1 MTDNTDLFE
10 YLFAVRI
17 SLQDDFE
24 NESDIIR
31 ELKLTLRDMGMG
43 SSQSNQLLHDF
54 YQSYGID
61 ISLETIKEASTVS
74 NQLLNNMLGFMLS
87 SGDFAHAG
95 HPDDGNDDDDI
106 VNEANNVDNEDEDVN
121 DEDDNDDDIDE
132 NEQENNNVNVQN
144 INHIFEQALLQALG
158 INVST
163 HNHVH
168 NNTHVPEAASDSSEN
183 AQPAEL
189 VEPAENAANSEP
201 ATIPVS
207 NPVNNSGIN
216 ANITVTINGNTYSIN
231 SQNPQL
237 VSSLMNNS
245 NGINM
250 INSPFIQNAP
260 MMNFN
265 QIGTHGSMIN
275 VINSLLGGSHGL
287 ASSSILPIPLTT
299 GPSMFSDVVVST
311 DDKDL
316 ESLKTIKL
324 ETNLDTDCSICMG
337 HLEKDEE
344 VSELKCSHTFHTECI
359 KPYLRQY
366 NYKCPV
372 CRAEVGK
379 AKYNI

>member
-54 YQSYGID
+54 YKAYGID
-61 ISLETIKEASTVS
+61 VSLETIKEASTVS

-87 SGDFAHAG
+87 PGDFAHAG
-95 HPDDGNDDDDI
+95 HPDDGNDDNI
-106 VNEANNVDNEDEDVN
+106 VDEANNIEDEADENDDEEN
-121 DEDDNDDDIDE
+121 DED
-132 NEQENNNVNVQN
+132 NEHQGNQPHNQSINVNQL
-144 INHIFEQALLQALG
+144 FEQALLQAMG
-158 INVST
+158 INIHPHAHAHSHANVQQ
-163 HNHVH
+163 V
-168 NNTHVPEAASDSSEN
+168 ASDSDNS
-183 AQPAEL
+183 AESAEP
-189 VEPAENAANSEP
+189 VEPAESAADSQP
-201 ATIPVS
+201 ATVPVS
-207 NPVNNSGIN
+207 NHVNNSNTN
-216 ANITVTINGNTYSIN
+216 ANITVSINGNTYNFS

-237 VSSLMNNS
+237 VSSLMNHSNS
-245 NGINM
+245 INM

-275 VINSLLGGSHGL
+275 VINSLLGGNHGL
-287 ASSSILPIPLTT
+287 TGSGILPIPLTT

-324 ETNLDTDCSICMG
+324 EKNLDTDCSICMG

>member
-1 MTDNTDLFE
+1 MTNNTDLFE

-95 HPDDGNDDDDI
+95 HPDDGNDDDI
-106 VNEANNVDNEDEDVN
+106 VNEANNVDNEEENYDDEEDEDY
-121 DEDDNDDDIDE
+121 DND
-132 NEQENNNVNVQN
+132 QENNQINNQPIHN
-144 INHIFEQALLQALG
+144 INHIFEQALLQAMG
-158 INVST
+158 INVNSHAHSHAHT
-163 HNHVH
+163 HI
-168 NNTHVPEAASDSSEN
+168 PESASDSSE
-183 AQPAEL
+183 PAEPA
-189 VEPAENAANSEP
+189 EQAENAADSQPTQASVPN
-201 ATIPVS
+201 PVS
-207 NPVNNSGIN
+207 NANTN
-216 ANITVTINGNTYSIN
+216 ANITVTINGNSYNFN

-237 VSSLMNNS
+237 VNSLMNNS
-245 NGINM
+245 SGINM

-275 VINSLLGGSHGL
+275 VINSLLGGNHGL
-287 ASSSILPIPLTT
+287 SGSGILPIPLTT

>member
-95 HPDDGNDDDDI
+95 HPDDGNEDDI
-106 VNEANNVDNEDEDVN
+106 VNEENDEDNEEDEEN
-121 DEDDNDDDIDE
+121 DEDDD
-132 NEQENNNVNVQN
+132 NEQENNQINNQQIQN
-144 INHIFEQALLQALG
+144 IFEQALLQAMG
-158 INVST
+158 INV
-163 HNHVH
+163 
-168 NNTHVPEAASDSSEN
+168 NTNAHAHSHAHIQESASDSSES
-183 AQPAEL
+183 A
-189 VEPAENAANSEP
+189 EPAEQAHTQP
-201 ATIPVS
+201 AQASVPNPAS
-207 NPVNNSGIN
+207 NTNTS
-216 ANITVTINGNTYSIN
+216 ANITVTINGNTYNFN
-231 SQNPQL
+231 SQNPHL

-260 MMNFN
+260 MMNIN

-275 VINSLLGGSHGL
+275 VINSLLGGNHSLTGGG
-287 ASSSILPIPLTT
+287 ILPIPLTT

-311 DDKDL
+311 DEKDL

-324 ETNLDTDCSICMG
+324 ETNLDTGCSICMG

-359 KPYLRQY
+359 KPYLCQY